1 MFGSPKASDQVFFK
15 AFATHSEKSVAA
27 AKQLVDLLREPQR
40 AAELA
45 KSIKQLEHEGDDVT
59 HETVKALHETWITP
73 LDRYDIHAIMTSL
86 DDILDGLEAVAERMV
101 LFEIDESNPLA
112 TELAGVLVRMCEKIA
127 QAMALLPSLSKRS
140 TEALELCRELNKLES
155 EADRVYRASLGELF
169 KGRRI
174 STPPPG
180 ENSRPQQADW
190 MYAMKWREI
199 FEYLEST
206 ADTAE
211 EIANVLEGIVL
222 EYA

>member
-40 AAELA
+40 APELA
-45 KSIKQLEHEGDDVT
+45 KTIKQLEHEGDNVT
-59 HETVKALHETWITP
+59 HETIKALHETWITP
-73 LDRYDIHAIMTSL
+73 LDRYDIHALVTSL
-86 DDILDGLEAVAERMV
+86 DDILDGLEAVAERIV

-127 QAMALLPSLSKRS
+127 QAMALMPQLAKRS
-140 TEALELCRELNKLES
+140 TEALEICRELNQLES
-155 EADRVYRASLGELF
+155 EGDRLYRAALGELF

-180 ENSRPQQADW
+180 DTPRPTQADW

-199 FEYLEST
+199 FEYLENTS
-206 ADTAE
+206 DTAE
-211 EIANVLEGIVL
+211 AIANVLEGIVL

>member
-27 AKQLVDLLREPQR
+27 AKLLVDLLREPKK
-40 AAELA
+40 APELA
-45 KSIKQLEHEGDDVT
+45 KQIKQLEHEGDNTT
-59 HETVKALHETWITP
+59 HETIKALHETWITP
-73 LDRYDIHAIMTSL
+73 LDRYDIHALITSL
-86 DDILDGLEAVAERMV
+86 DDTLDGLEAVAERMV

-112 TELAGVLVRMCEKIA
+112 TELAGVLVRMCEKVA
-127 QAMALLPSLSKRS
+127 TAMALVPELAKRS
-140 TEALELCRELNKLES
+140 TEMLDICRELNKLES
-155 EADRVYRASLGELF
+155 EADRLYRAALGELF

-180 ENSRPQQADW
+180 EAPRPTQADW

-199 FEYLEST
+199 FEYLENTS
-206 ADTAE
+206 DVAE